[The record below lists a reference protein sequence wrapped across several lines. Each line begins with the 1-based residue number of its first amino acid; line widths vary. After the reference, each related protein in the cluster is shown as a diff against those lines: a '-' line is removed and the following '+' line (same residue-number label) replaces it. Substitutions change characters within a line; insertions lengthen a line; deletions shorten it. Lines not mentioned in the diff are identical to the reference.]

1 MMEFTTKFSLKRT
14 SKIHSDESAFYD
26 VILKHKMTLSEFIDA
41 VLENIGEWGHIGL
54 EFKGTIFG
62 YPCCD
67 YRYGSLTEAGKSTF
81 TENQLNSTVKY
92 VKSNGGWTN
101 MNYLITLE

>member
-14 SKIHSDESAFYD
+14 SKIHSDESAFYN

-41 VLENIGEWGHIGL
+41 VLENTGEWGHIGL

-67 YRYGSLTEAGKSTF
+67 YRYGTLTETGKATF

>member
-14 SKIHSDESAFYD
+14 SKIHIDESAFYD

-41 VLENIGEWGHIGL
+41 VLENTGEWGHIGL

-67 YRYGSLTEAGKSTF
+67 YRYGSLTEEGKATF

>member
-1 MMEFTTKFSLKRT
+1 MMEFTTKFSLKQT
-14 SKIHSDESAFYD
+14 SKIRSDESASYD

-41 VLENIGEWGHIGL
+41 ILENTGEWGHIGL

-67 YRYGSLTEAGKSTF
+67 YRYGNLTEAGKATF
-81 TENQLNSTVKY
+81 TEEQLNSTVKC
-92 VKSNGGWTN
+92 VKADGGWTN

>member
-41 VLENIGEWGHIGL
+41 VLENTGEWGHIGL

-67 YRYGSLTEAGKSTF
+67 YRYGSLTEGGKATF
-81 TENQLNSTVKY
+81 TENQLDSTVKY

>member
-1 MMEFTTKFSLKRT
+1 MMEFTTKFSLKQT
-14 SKIHSDESAFYD
+14 SKIRSDESASYD

-41 VLENIGEWGHIGL
+41 VLENTREWGHIGL

-62 YPCCD
+62 SPCCD
-67 YRYGSLTEAGKSTF
+67 YRYGELTDEGKETF
-81 TENQLNSTVKY
+81 TETQLNSIVKY
-92 VKSNGGWTN
+92 VKADGGWTN

>member
-1 MMEFTTKFSLKRT
+1 MMEFTTKFSLKQT
-14 SKIHSDESAFYD
+14 SKIRSDESASYD
-26 VILKHKMTLSEFIDA
+26 VIFKCKMTLSEFIDA
-41 VLENIGEWGHIGL
+41 VLENTGEWGHIGL

-67 YRYGSLTEAGKSTF
+67 YRYGELNDTGKETF
-81 TENQLNSTVKY
+81 TEKQLNSAVKY
-92 VKSNGGWTN
+92 VKANGGWTN

>member
-1 MMEFTTKFSLKRT
+1 MMEFTTKFSLKQT
-14 SKIHSDESAFYD
+14 SKIYSDESASYD

-41 VLENIGEWGHIGL
+41 VLENTGEWGHIGL

-67 YRYGSLTEAGKSTF
+67 YRYGKLTDEGKTTF
-81 TENQLNSTVKY
+81 TDNQLNSTVKY

>member
-41 VLENIGEWGHIGL
+41 VLENTGEWGHIGL

-67 YRYGSLTEAGKSTF
+67 YRYGSLTEESKATF

>member
-14 SKIHSDESAFYD
+14 SKIYSDESAWYD

-41 VLENIGEWGHIGL
+41 VLENTGEWGHIGL
-54 EFKGTIFG
+54 EFKGTVFG

-67 YRYGSLTEAGKSTF
+67 YRYGKLTGEGKVVF
-81 TENQLNSTVKY
+81 TEKQLNSTVKF

-101 MNYLITLE
+101 MSYLITLE